1 MCGSDFRKITP
12 AVELIV
18 IKMKKYVLDDADT
31 TYLQLAKQTLSFQH
45 QNG

>member
-31 TYLQLAKQTLSFQH
+31 TYLKLAKHTLSFQH

>member
-1 MCGSDFRKITP
+1 MRGSDFRKITP

-31 TYLQLAKQTLSFQH
+31 TYL
-45 QNG
+45 

>member
-18 IKMKKYVLDDADT
+18 IKMKKYVLDDADM
-31 TYLQLAKQTLSFQH
+31 TYLKLAKQTLSFQH